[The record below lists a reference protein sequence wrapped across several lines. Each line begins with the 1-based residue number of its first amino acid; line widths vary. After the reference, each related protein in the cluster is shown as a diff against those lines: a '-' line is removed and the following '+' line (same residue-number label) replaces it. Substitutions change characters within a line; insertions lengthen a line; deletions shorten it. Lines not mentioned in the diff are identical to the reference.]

1 MRKTFLTL
9 TDSIDVR
16 TAVYLGSSLN
26 NNATSVIHQ
35 TVQRPSIYITSC
47 VLSTCMNVGGSLIT
61 DSARQISS
69 QISPMLLVARPF
81 SGASSLSYEG
91 LKLTTNLV
99 CNQNK
104 SSGGHP
110 MYQEPIQPPL
120 SSSSSSSSSI
130 HSRANEESY
139 LQQAPDSHPASYM
152 ATTIYQ
158 CVFTEGMD

>member
-61 DSARQISS
+61 DSAR
-69 QISPMLLVARPF
+69 
-81 SGASSLSYEG
+81 
-91 LKLTTNLV
+91 
-99 CNQNK
+99 
-104 SSGGHP
+104 
-110 MYQEPIQPPL
+110 
-120 SSSSSSSSSI
+120 
-130 HSRANEESY
+130 
-139 LQQAPDSHPASYM
+139 
-152 ATTIYQ
+152 
-158 CVFTEGMD
+158 